1 MLVLESQSQRRLL
14 VRLDQGEELLASL
27 SKLAEEEGVSAAWV
41 RGVGTLEWVELDR
54 HDQGLRRAEPPQRF
68 SAPCEIL
75 SLEGSLSGG
84 DPVLH
89 ATLSRRTD
97 NGVEVLGGRLTA
109 ARVFSVELHLECF
122 DDVSLTREKDR
133 ATGLWL
139 WQGEARSGAAAPSRS
154 APSSAGPS
162 SAAPARPEPATQ
174 TWTQEPDEDDDDY
187 EDEEEEERSAAPSSG
202 GGVSWADVAA
212 VSAAPEVA
220 RPVAREPEPAPRKRK
235 KKKREA
241 PVGFKPPPL
250 PEKRKTSEAEF
261 MDEPIPE
268 KGDFIQHR
276 QFGLC
281 KVEKEDGE
289 GGIVIKLPSGVRKT
303 IKLDYM
309 EVGQPRM
316 EGTRRVFP
324 IRPRRR

>member
-1 MLVLESQSQRRLL
+1 MFVLESKTQRRILA
-14 VRLDQGEELLASL
+14 RLEQGEELVASL
-27 SKLAEEEGVSAAWV
+27 VKLAEEEGIGAAWI

-75 SLEGSLSGG
+75 SLEGSLAGG
-84 DPVLH
+84 APMLH
-89 ATLSRRTD
+89 VTLSRRTD

-109 ARVFSVELHLECF
+109 GRVFSVELYLECF
-122 DDVSLTREKDR
+122 DDLALSRAKDR
-133 ATGLWL
+133 TTGLDVWE
-139 WQGEARSGAAAPSRS
+139 GEARAGAAAKPAPSRAWTAEPEPEDDDDEGYDFEDEDDDQDDDEAPS
-154 APSSAGPS
+154 APSS
-162 SAAPARPEPATQ
+162 
-174 TWTQEPDEDDDDY
+174 
-187 EDEEEEERSAAPSSG
+187 

-220 RPVAREPEPAPRKRK
+220 RQPEPAAPPKKRK
-235 KKKREA
+235 KRREA

-250 PEKRKTSEAEF
+250 PEKKRTSESEF

-281 KVEKEDGE
+281 RVDKEDGE

-316 EGTRRVFP
+316 EGNKRVYP

>member
-84 DPVLH
+84 DPMLH
-89 ATLSRRTD
+89 GTLSRRTD

-109 ARVFSVELHLECF
+109 ARVFSVELYLECF

-154 APSSAGPS
+154 APSSA
-162 SAAPARPEPATQ
+162 APA
-174 TWTQEPDEDDDDY
+174 TWTQEPDEDEDDYEDDD
-187 EDEEEEERSAAPSSG
+187 EDEEEEERSAAPSS

>member
-75 SLEGSLSGG
+75 SLEGSLSDG
-84 DPVLH
+84 DPMLH

-109 ARVFSVELHLECF
+109 ARVFSVELYLECF

-154 APSSAGPS
+154 APSSA
-162 SAAPARPEPATQ
+162 APARPEPATQ
-174 TWTQEPDEDDDDY
+174 TWTQEPDEDDDY
-187 EDEEEEERSAAPSSG
+187 EDDDEEEERSAAPSS

-241 PVGFKPPPL
+241 PVGFTPPPL

>member
-84 DPVLH
+84 DSMLH
-89 ATLSRRTD
+89 GTLSRRTD
-97 NGVEVLGGRLTA
+97 NGVEVLGGRLAA
-109 ARVFSVELHLECF
+109 ARVFSVELYLECF

-139 WQGEARSGAAAPSRS
+139 WQGEARGGAAAPSRS
-154 APSSAGPS
+154 APS